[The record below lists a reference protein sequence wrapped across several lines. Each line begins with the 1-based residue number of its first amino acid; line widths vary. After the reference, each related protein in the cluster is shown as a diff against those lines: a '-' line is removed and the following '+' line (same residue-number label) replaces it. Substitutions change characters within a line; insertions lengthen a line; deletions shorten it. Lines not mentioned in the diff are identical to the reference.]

1 MKSEIVMAWIILI
14 IIGIAVAIALSG
26 GKQINADNGNETG
39 KTTEYD
45 RRLVRDGDTFRE
57 VVTEKDAHKTNA
69 TSKDTPTFSVYMDT
83 PYRRKPDPRCLRPVR
98 GLKEYVPI
106 YSSAFLPPEHQ
117 LDLVTISGD
126 GNTNLKLALFN
137 GQLVLEAPNG
147 ILPNK
152 ASGQIYKLGVFT
164 CPLRGGSYYEEALR
178 AADTRPLRPAML
190 VREPG
195 NQYDR
200 NAVAIHAPN
209 AGFIG
214 YINKQNAARLAKH
227 MDSGEEYSAMFT
239 CGNAPGAGNGN
250 PVALLIAPTN
260 VMTTIMRNSGLMDNQ
275 QIERTE
281 TVSMDTNCDLESE
294 TPDD

>member
-1 MKSEIVMAWIILI
+1 VKSEIVMAWIIIL
-14 IIGIAVAIALSG
+14 GIAVAIALSV
-26 GKQINADNGNETG
+26 GKQINADNGNEPG
-39 KTTEYD
+39 RTTEYD

-57 VVTEKDAHKTNA
+57 VVTEKDARKTNA
-69 TSKDTPTFSVYMDT
+69 TSKDAPTFSVYMET

-164 CPLRGGSYYEEALR
+164 CPLRGGSHYEEALR

-209 AGFIG
+209 AGLIG
-214 YINKQNAARLAKH
+214 YVNKQNAARLAKH

-294 TPDD
+294 MPDD

>member
-1 MKSEIVMAWIILI
+1 MAWIILI
-14 IIGIAVAIALSG
+14 IILGTAVAIALSD
-26 GKQINADNGNETG
+26 GKQTNADNGNETG
-39 KTTEYD
+39 STTEYD

-57 VVTEKDAHKTNA
+57 VVTEKDARKTNA
-69 TSKDTPTFSVYMDT
+69 TSKDTPTLSVYMET

-117 LDLVTISGD
+117 LDLITIFDD

-164 CPLRGGSYYEEALR
+164 CSLRGGSHYEKALR

-209 AGFIG
+209 AGLIG
-214 YINKQNAARLAKH
+214 YVNKQNAARLAKH

-250 PVALLIAPTN
+250 PVALLIAPTK

-281 TVSMDTNCDLESE
+281 TVSMDTNCDLEE

>member
-1 MKSEIVMAWIILI
+1 MAWIILI
-14 IIGIAVAIALSG
+14 IILGTAVAIALSV

-39 KTTEYD
+39 STTEYD

-57 VVTEKDAHKTNA
+57 VVTEKDARKTNA
-69 TSKDTPTFSVYMDT
+69 ASKDTPTFSVYMET
-83 PYRRKPDPRCLRPVR
+83 PYRRKPDQRCLHPVR

-106 YSSAFLPPEHQ
+106 HSSAFLPPEHQ

-164 CPLRGGSYYEEALR
+164 CPLRGGSHYEEALR

-209 AGFIG
+209 AGLIG
-214 YINKQNAARLAKH
+214 YVNKQNAARLAKH

-275 QIERTE
+275 QI
-281 TVSMDTNCDLESE
+281 
-294 TPDD
+294 

>member
-1 MKSEIVMAWIILI
+1 MAWIILI
-14 IIGIAVAIALSG
+14 IILGTAVAIALSD
-26 GKQINADNGNETG
+26 GKQTNADNGNETG
-39 KTTEYD
+39 STTEYD

-57 VVTEKDAHKTNA
+57 VVTEKDARKTNA
-69 TSKDTPTFSVYMDT
+69 TSKDTPTFSVYMET

-117 LDLVTISGD
+117 LDLVTIFDD

-164 CPLRGGSYYEEALR
+164 CSLRGGSHYEKALR

-209 AGFIG
+209 AGLIG
-214 YINKQNAARLAKH
+214 YVNKQNAARLAKH

-275 QIERTE
+275 RI
-281 TVSMDTNCDLESE
+281 
-294 TPDD
+294 

>member
-1 MKSEIVMAWIILI
+1 MAWIILI
-14 IIGIAVAIALSG
+14 IILGTAVAIALSD
-26 GKQINADNGNETG
+26 GKQTNADNGNETER
-39 KTTEYD
+39 TTEYD

-57 VVTEKDAHKTNA
+57 VVTEKDARKTNA
-69 TSKDTPTFSVYMDT
+69 TSKDTPTFSVYMET

-117 LDLVTISGD
+117 LDLVTIFGD

-164 CPLRGGSYYEEALR
+164 CSLRGGPYYEEALR

-195 NQYDR
+195 NQHDR

-209 AGFIG
+209 AGLIG
-214 YINKQNAARLAKH
+214 YVNKQNAARLAKH

-239 CGNAPGAGNGN
+239 CGNAPGVGNGN
-250 PVALLIAPTN
+250 PVAMLIAPTK

-275 QIERTE
+275 QI
-281 TVSMDTNCDLESE
+281 
-294 TPDD
+294 

>member
-1 MKSEIVMAWIILI
+1 MAWIILI
-14 IIGIAVAIALSG
+14 IILGTAVAIALSD
-26 GKQINADNGNETG
+26 GKQTNADNDNETG
-39 KTTEYD
+39 STTEYD

-57 VVTEKDAHKTNA
+57 VVTEKDARKTNA
-69 TSKDTPTFSVYMDT
+69 TSKDTPTLSVYMET

-117 LDLVTISGD
+117 LDLVTIFDD

-152 ASGQIYKLGVFT
+152 ASGQTYKLGVFT
-164 CPLRGGSYYEEALR
+164 CSLRGGSHYEKALR

-209 AGFIG
+209 AGLIG
-214 YINKQNAARLAKH
+214 YVNKQNAASLAKH

-250 PVALLIAPTN
+250 PGAVLIAPTK

-281 TVSMDTNCDLESE
+281 TVSMDTNCDLEE

>member
-1 MKSEIVMAWIILI
+1 MAWIILI
-14 IIGIAVAIALSG
+14 IILGTAVAIALSD
-26 GKQINADNGNETG
+26 GKQTNADNGNETER
-39 KTTEYD
+39 TTEYD

-57 VVTEKDAHKTNA
+57 VVTEKDARKTNA
-69 TSKDTPTFSVYMDT
+69 TSKDTPTLSVYMET

-117 LDLVTISGD
+117 LDLVTIFDD

-164 CPLRGGSYYEEALR
+164 CSLRGGSHYEKALR

-209 AGFIG
+209 AGLIG

-260 VMTTIMRNSGLMDNQ
+260 VMTAIMRNSGLMDNQ
-275 QIERTE
+275 RIERTE
-281 TVSMDTNCDLESE
+281 TVSMDTNCDLEE

>member
-1 MKSEIVMAWIILI
+1 MAWIIIL
-14 IIGIAVAIALSG
+14 GIAVAIALSV
-26 GKQINADNGNETG
+26 GKQINADNGNEPG
-39 KTTEYD
+39 RTTEYD

-57 VVTEKDAHKTNA
+57 VVTEKDARKTNA
-69 TSKDTPTFSVYMDT
+69 TSKDAPTFSVYMET

-164 CPLRGGSYYEEALR
+164 CPLRGGSHYEEALR

-209 AGFIG
+209 AGLIG
-214 YINKQNAARLAKH
+214 YVNKQNAARLAKH

-294 TPDD
+294 MPDD

>member
-1 MKSEIVMAWIILI
+1 MAWIIIL
-14 IIGIAVAIALSG
+14 GIAVAIALSV
-26 GKQINADNGNETG
+26 GKQINADNGNEPG
-39 KTTEYD
+39 RTTEYD

-57 VVTEKDAHKTNA
+57 VVTEKDARKTNA
-69 TSKDTPTFSVYMDT
+69 TSKDAPTFSVYMET

-164 CPLRGGSYYEEALR
+164 CPLRGGSHYEEALR

-200 NAVAIHAPN
+200 NE
-209 AGFIG
+209 FER
-214 YINKQNAARLAKH
+214 INVFQ
-227 MDSGEEYSAMFT
+227 T
-239 CGNAPGAGNGN
+239 
-250 PVALLIAPTN
+250 PVASKHFAISW
-260 VMTTIMRNSGLMDNQ
+260 IKGHLMVPSSCLQ
-275 QIERTE
+275 G
-281 TVSMDTNCDLESE
+281 
-294 TPDD
+294 

>member
-1 MKSEIVMAWIILI
+1 MAWIILI
-14 IIGIAVAIALSG
+14 IILGTAVAIALSD
-26 GKQINADNGNETG
+26 GKQTNADNGNETG
-39 KTTEYD
+39 STTEYD

-57 VVTEKDAHKTNA
+57 VVTEKDARKTNA
-69 TSKDTPTFSVYMDT
+69 TSKDTPTLSVYMET

-117 LDLVTISGD
+117 LDLITIFDD

-164 CPLRGGSYYEEALR
+164 CSLRGGSHYEKALR

-209 AGFIG
+209 AGLIG
-214 YINKQNAARLAKH
+214 YVNKQNAARLAKH

-275 QIERTE
+275 RIERTE
-281 TVSMDTNCDLESE
+281 TVSMDTNCDLEE

>member
-1 MKSEIVMAWIILI
+1 MAWIILI
-14 IIGIAVAIALSG
+14 IILGIAVAIALSG
-26 GKQINADNGNETG
+26 GKQINADNGNEPG
-39 KTTEYD
+39 RTTEYD

-57 VVTEKDAHKTNA
+57 VVTEKDARKTNA
-69 TSKDTPTFSVYMDT
+69 ASKDTPTFSVYMET

-106 YSSAFLPPEHQ
+106 HSSAFLPPEHQ

-164 CPLRGGSYYEEALR
+164 CPLRGGSHYEEALR

-209 AGFIG
+209 AGLIG
-214 YINKQNAARLAKH
+214 YVNKQNAARLAKH

>member
-1 MKSEIVMAWIILI
+1 MAWIILI
-14 IIGIAVAIALSG
+14 IILGIAVAIALSG

-39 KTTEYD
+39 RTTEYD

-57 VVTEKDAHKTNA
+57 VVTEKDARKTNA
-69 TSKDTPTFSVYMDT
+69 TSKDIPTFSVYMET

-106 YSSAFLPPEHQ
+106 HSSAFLPPEHQ
-117 LDLVTISGD
+117 LDLVTIFGD

-164 CPLRGGSYYEEALR
+164 CSLRGGSHYEKALR

-209 AGFIG
+209 AGLIG
-214 YINKQNAARLAKH
+214 YVNKQNAARLAKH

-239 CGNAPGAGNGN
+239 CGNAPGVGNGN

-281 TVSMDTNCDLESE
+281 TVSMDTNCDLEE

>member
-1 MKSEIVMAWIILI
+1 MAWIIIL
-14 IIGIAVAIALSG
+14 GIAVAIALSV

-39 KTTEYD
+39 RTTEYD

-57 VVTEKDAHKTNA
+57 VVTEKDARKTNA
-69 TSKDTPTFSVYMDT
+69 TSKDTPTFSVYMET

-106 YSSAFLPPEHQ
+106 HSSAFLPPEHQ

-164 CPLRGGSYYEEALR
+164 CPLRGGSHYEEALR

-209 AGFIG
+209 AGLIG
-214 YINKQNAARLAKH
+214 YVNKQNAARLAKH

>member
-1 MKSEIVMAWIILI
+1 MAWIILI
-14 IIGIAVAIALSG
+14 IILGTAVAIALSD
-26 GKQINADNGNETG
+26 GKQTNADNGNETER
-39 KTTEYD
+39 TTEYD

-57 VVTEKDAHKTNA
+57 VVTEKDARKTNA
-69 TSKDTPTFSVYMDT
+69 TSKDTPTLSVYTET

-117 LDLVTISGD
+117 LDLVTIFGD

-164 CPLRGGSYYEEALR
+164 CSLRGGSHYEKALR

-209 AGFIG
+209 AGLIG

-239 CGNAPGAGNGN
+239 CGNAPEAGNGN

-275 QIERTE
+275 QI
-281 TVSMDTNCDLESE
+281 
-294 TPDD
+294 

>member
-1 MKSEIVMAWIILI
+1 MAWIILI
-14 IIGIAVAIALSG
+14 IILGTAVAIALSD
-26 GKQINADNGNETG
+26 GKQTNADNGNETER
-39 KTTEYD
+39 TTEYD

-57 VVTEKDAHKTNA
+57 VVTEKDARKTNA
-69 TSKDTPTFSVYMDT
+69 TSKDTPTLSVYTET

-117 LDLVTISGD
+117 LDLVTIFGD

-164 CPLRGGSYYEEALR
+164 CSLRGGSHYEKALR

-200 NAVAIHAPN
+200 SAVAIHAPN
-209 AGFIG
+209 AGLIG
-214 YINKQNAARLAKH
+214 YVNKQNAARLAKH

-281 TVSMDTNCDLESE
+281 TVSMDTNCDLEE

>member
-1 MKSEIVMAWIILI
+1 MAWIILI
-14 IIGIAVAIALSG
+14 IILGTAVAIALSV
-26 GKQINADNGNETG
+26 GKQINADNGNETESA
-39 KTTEYD
+39 TEYD

-57 VVTEKDAHKTNA
+57 VVTEKDARKTNA
-69 TSKDTPTFSVYMDT
+69 ASKDTPTFSVYMET
-83 PYRRKPDPRCLRPVR
+83 PGRRKPDPRCLRPVR

-117 LDLVTISGD
+117 LDLVTIFGD

-164 CPLRGGSYYEEALR
+164 CSLRGGSHYEEALR

-209 AGFIG
+209 AGLIG
-214 YINKQNAARLAKH
+214 YVNKQDAARLAKH

-239 CGNAPGAGNGN
+239 CGNAPGVGNGN

-260 VMTTIMRNSGLMDNQ
+260 VMTTIMRNSGLMDN
-275 QIERTE
+275 
-281 TVSMDTNCDLESE
+281 
-294 TPDD
+294 

>member
-1 MKSEIVMAWIILI
+1 MAWIIFI
-14 IIGIAVAIALSG
+14 ILGIAVAIALSG
-26 GKQINADNGNETG
+26 GKQINADNGNEPG
-39 KTTEYD
+39 RTTEYD

-57 VVTEKDAHKTNA
+57 VVTEKDARKTNA
-69 TSKDTPTFSVYMDT
+69 ASKDTPTFSVYMET
-83 PYRRKPDPRCLRPVR
+83 PYRRKPDQRCLHPVR

-106 YSSAFLPPEHQ
+106 HSSAFLPPEHQ

-164 CPLRGGSYYEEALR
+164 CPLRGGSHYEEALR

-209 AGFIG
+209 AGLIG
-214 YINKQNAARLAKH
+214 YVNKQNAARLAKH

-294 TPDD
+294 MPDD

>member
-1 MKSEIVMAWIILI
+1 MAWIILI
-14 IIGIAVAIALSG
+14 IILGTAVAIALSD
-26 GKQINADNGNETG
+26 GKQTNADNGNETER
-39 KTTEYD
+39 TTEYD

-57 VVTEKDAHKTNA
+57 VVTEKDARKTNA
-69 TSKDTPTFSVYMDT
+69 TSKDTPTLSVYMET

-117 LDLVTISGD
+117 LDLVTIFDD

-164 CPLRGGSYYEEALR
+164 CSLRGGSHYEKALR

-209 AGFIG
+209 AGLIG
-214 YINKQNAARLAKH
+214 YVNKQNAARLAKH

-260 VMTTIMRNSGLMDNQ
+260 VMTAIMRNSGLMDNQ
-275 QIERTE
+275 RIERTE
-281 TVSMDTNCDLESE
+281 TVSMDTNCDLEE

>member
-1 MKSEIVMAWIILI
+1 MAWIILI
-14 IIGIAVAIALSG
+14 IILGTAVAIALSD
-26 GKQINADNGNETG
+26 GKQTNADNGNETG
-39 KTTEYD
+39 STTEYD

-57 VVTEKDAHKTNA
+57 VVTEKDARKTNA
-69 TSKDTPTFSVYMDT
+69 TSKDTPTLSVYMET

-117 LDLVTISGD
+117 LDLITIFDD

-164 CPLRGGSYYEEALR
+164 CSLRGGSHYEKALR

-209 AGFIG
+209 AGLIG
-214 YINKQNAARLAKH
+214 YVNKQNAARLAKH

>member
-1 MKSEIVMAWIILI
+1 MAWIILI
-14 IIGIAVAIALSG
+14 IILGTAVAIALSV
-26 GKQINADNGNETG
+26 GKQINADNGNETESA
-39 KTTEYD
+39 TEYD

-57 VVTEKDAHKTNA
+57 VVTEKDARKTNA
-69 TSKDTPTFSVYMDT
+69 TSKDTPTFSVYMET
-83 PYRRKPDPRCLRPVR
+83 PYRRRPDPRCLRPVR

-106 YSSAFLPPEHQ
+106 YSSAFLSPEHQ
-117 LDLVTISGD
+117 LDLVTIFGD

-164 CPLRGGSYYEEALR
+164 CSLRGGSHYEKALR

-200 NAVAIHAPN
+200 NAVAIHASN
-209 AGFIG
+209 AGLIG
-214 YINKQNAARLAKH
+214 YVNKQNAARLAKH

-281 TVSMDTNCDLESE
+281 TVSMDTNCDLEE

>member
-1 MKSEIVMAWIILI
+1 MAWIILI
-14 IIGIAVAIALSG
+14 IILGTAVAIALSD
-26 GKQINADNGNETG
+26 GKQTNADNGNETG
-39 KTTEYD
+39 STTEYD

-57 VVTEKDAHKTNA
+57 VVTEKDARKTNA
-69 TSKDTPTFSVYMDT
+69 TSKDTPTLSVYMET

-117 LDLVTISGD
+117 LDLVTIFDD

-164 CPLRGGSYYEEALR
+164 CSLRGGSHYEKALR

-209 AGFIG
+209 AGLIG
-214 YINKQNAARLAKH
+214 YVNKQNAARLAKH

-250 PVALLIAPTN
+250 PVALLIAPTK

-281 TVSMDTNCDLESE
+281 TVSMDTNCDLEE

>member
-1 MKSEIVMAWIILI
+1 MAWIILI
-14 IIGIAVAIALSG
+14 IILGTAVAIALSD
-26 GKQINADNGNETG
+26 GKQTNADNDNETG
-39 KTTEYD
+39 STTEYD

-57 VVTEKDAHKTNA
+57 VVTEKDARKTNA
-69 TSKDTPTFSVYMDT
+69 TSKDTPTLSVYMET

-117 LDLVTISGD
+117 LDLVTIFDD

-164 CPLRGGSYYEEALR
+164 CSLRGGSHYEKALR

-209 AGFIG
+209 AGLIG
-214 YINKQNAARLAKH
+214 YVNKQNAARLAKH

-250 PVALLIAPTN
+250 PVALLIAPTK

-281 TVSMDTNCDLESE
+281 TVSMDTNCDLEE

>member
-1 MKSEIVMAWIILI
+1 MAWIILI
-14 IIGIAVAIALSG
+14 IILGIAVAIALSD

-39 KTTEYD
+39 RTTEYV

-57 VVTEKDAHKTNA
+57 VVTEKDARKTNA
-69 TSKDTPTFSVYMDT
+69 TSKDTPTFSVYMET

-117 LDLVTISGD
+117 LDLVTIFGD

-164 CPLRGGSYYEEALR
+164 CSLRGGSYYEEALR

-195 NQYDR
+195 NQHDR
-200 NAVAIHAPN
+200 NAVAINAPN
-209 AGFIG
+209 AGLIG
-214 YINKQNAARLAKH
+214 YVNKQNAARLAKH

-239 CGNAPGAGNGN
+239 CGNAPGVGNGN
-250 PVALLIAPTN
+250 PVAMLIAPTK
-260 VMTTIMRNSGLMDNQ
+260 VMTTIMRHSGLMDNQ
-275 QIERTE
+275 QI
-281 TVSMDTNCDLESE
+281 
-294 TPDD
+294 

>member
-1 MKSEIVMAWIILI
+1 MAWIILI
-14 IIGIAVAIALSG
+14 IILGIAVAIALSG
-26 GKQINADNGNETG
+26 GKQINADNGNEPG
-39 KTTEYD
+39 RTTEYD

-57 VVTEKDAHKTNA
+57 VVTEKDARKTNA
-69 TSKDTPTFSVYMDT
+69 ASKDTPTFSVYMET

-106 YSSAFLPPEHQ
+106 HSSAFLPPEHQ

-164 CPLRGGSYYEEALR
+164 CPLRGGSHYEEALR

-209 AGFIG
+209 AGLIG
-214 YINKQNAARLAKH
+214 YVNKQNAARLAKH

-260 VMTTIMRNSGLMDNQ
+260 VMTTIMRNSGLMDNP

>member
-1 MKSEIVMAWIILI
+1 MAWIILI
-14 IIGIAVAIALSG
+14 IILGTAVAIALSD
-26 GKQINADNGNETG
+26 GKQTNADNDNETG
-39 KTTEYD
+39 STTEYD

-57 VVTEKDAHKTNA
+57 VVTEKDARKTNA
-69 TSKDTPTFSVYMDT
+69 TSKDTPTLSVYMET
-83 PYRRKPDPRCLRPVR
+83 PYRRKPDPRCSRPVR

-117 LDLVTISGD
+117 LDLVTIFDD

-164 CPLRGGSYYEEALR
+164 CSLRGGSHYEKALR

-209 AGFIG
+209 AGLIG
-214 YINKQNAARLAKH
+214 YVNKQNAARLAKH

-250 PVALLIAPTN
+250 PVALLIAPTK

-275 QIERTE
+275 RIERTE
-281 TVSMDTNCDLESE
+281 TVSMDTNCDLEE

>member
-1 MKSEIVMAWIILI
+1 MAWIILI
-14 IIGIAVAIALSG
+14 IILGIAVAIALSD
-26 GKQINADNGNETG
+26 GKQTNADNDNETG
-39 KTTEYD
+39 STTEYD

-57 VVTEKDAHKTNA
+57 VVTEKDARKTNA
-69 TSKDTPTFSVYMDT
+69 TSKDTPTLSVYMET

-117 LDLVTISGD
+117 LDLVTIFDD

-164 CPLRGGSYYEEALR
+164 CSLRGGSHYEKALR

-209 AGFIG
+209 AGLIG
-214 YINKQNAARLAKH
+214 YVNKQNAARLAKH

-250 PVALLIAPTN
+250 PVALLIAPTK

-281 TVSMDTNCDLESE
+281 TVSMDTNCDLEE

>member
-1 MKSEIVMAWIILI
+1 MAWIILI
-14 IIGIAVAIALSG
+14 IILGTAVAIALSD
-26 GKQINADNGNETG
+26 GKQINADNGNETER
-39 KTTEYD
+39 TTEYD

-57 VVTEKDAHKTNA
+57 VVTEKDARKTNA
-69 TSKDTPTFSVYMDT
+69 TSKDTPTFSVYMET

-117 LDLVTISGD
+117 LDLVTIFDD

-152 ASGQIYKLGVFT
+152 ASGQICKLGVFT
-164 CPLRGGSYYEEALR
+164 CSLRGGSHYEKALR

-209 AGFIG
+209 AGLIG
-214 YINKQNAARLAKH
+214 YVNKQNAARLAKH

-275 QIERTE
+275 RIERTE
-281 TVSMDTNCDLESE
+281 TVSMDTNCDLEE

>member
-1 MKSEIVMAWIILI
+1 MAWIILI
-14 IIGIAVAIALSG
+14 IILGTAVAIALSD
-26 GKQINADNGNETG
+26 GKQTNADNGNETG
-39 KTTEYD
+39 STTEYD

-57 VVTEKDAHKTNA
+57 VVTEKDARKTNA
-69 TSKDTPTFSVYMDT
+69 TSKDTPTLSVYMET

-117 LDLVTISGD
+117 LDLVTIFGD

-164 CPLRGGSYYEEALR
+164 CSLRGGSHYEKALR

-209 AGFIG
+209 AGLIG
-214 YINKQNAARLAKH
+214 YVNKQNAARLAKH

-275 QIERTE
+275 QI
-281 TVSMDTNCDLESE
+281 
-294 TPDD
+294 

>member
-1 MKSEIVMAWIILI
+1 MAWIILI
-14 IIGIAVAIALSG
+14 IILGIAVAIALSD
-26 GKQINADNGNETG
+26 GKQTNADNGNETG
-39 KTTEYD
+39 STTEYD

-57 VVTEKDAHKTNA
+57 VVTEKDARKTNA
-69 TSKDTPTFSVYMDT
+69 TSKDTPTLSVYMET

-117 LDLVTISGD
+117 LDLVTIFGD

-164 CPLRGGSYYEEALR
+164 CSLRGGSHYEKALR

-209 AGFIG
+209 AGLIG
-214 YINKQNAARLAKH
+214 YVNKQNAARLAKH

-275 QIERTE
+275 RIERTE
-281 TVSMDTNCDLESE
+281 TVSMDTNCDLEE

>member
-1 MKSEIVMAWIILI
+1 MAWIILI
-14 IIGIAVAIALSG
+14 IILGTAVAIALSD

-39 KTTEYD
+39 RTTEYD

-57 VVTEKDAHKTNA
+57 VVTEKDARKTNA
-69 TSKDTPTFSVYMDT
+69 TSKDTPTLSVYMET

-117 LDLVTISGD
+117 LDLVTIFGD

-152 ASGQIYKLGVFT
+152 ASGQISKLGVFT
-164 CPLRGGSYYEEALR
+164 CSLRGGSHYEKALR

-209 AGFIG
+209 AGLIG
-214 YINKQNAARLAKH
+214 YVNKQNAARLAKH

-275 QIERTE
+275 RIERTE
-281 TVSMDTNCDLESE
+281 TVSMDTNCDLEE

>member
-1 MKSEIVMAWIILI
+1 MAWIILI
-14 IIGIAVAIALSG
+14 IILGTAVAIALSD
-26 GKQINADNGNETG
+26 GKQTNADNDNETG
-39 KTTEYD
+39 STTEYD

-57 VVTEKDAHKTNA
+57 VVTEKDARKTNA
-69 TSKDTPTFSVYMDT
+69 TSKDTPTLSVYMET

-117 LDLVTISGD
+117 LDLVTIFDD

-152 ASGQIYKLGVFT
+152 ASGQTYKLGVFT
-164 CPLRGGSYYEEALR
+164 CSLRGGSHYEKALR

-200 NAVAIHAPN
+200 NAVAIHAPD
-209 AGFIG
+209 AGLIG
-214 YINKQNAARLAKH
+214 YVNKQNAARLAKH

-250 PVALLIAPTN
+250 PVALLIAPTK

-281 TVSMDTNCDLESE
+281 TVSMDTNCDLEE

>member
-1 MKSEIVMAWIILI
+1 MAWIILI
-14 IIGIAVAIALSG
+14 IILGTAVAIALSD

-39 KTTEYD
+39 RTTEYD

-57 VVTEKDAHKTNA
+57 VVTEKDARKTNA
-69 TSKDTPTFSVYMDT
+69 TSKDTPTFSVYMET

-117 LDLVTISGD
+117 LDLVTIFGD

-137 GQLVLEAPNG
+137 GQLVLETPNG

-164 CPLRGGSYYEEALR
+164 CSLRGGSHYEKALR

-209 AGFIG
+209 AGLIG
-214 YINKQNAARLAKH
+214 YVNKQNAARLAKH

-239 CGNAPGAGNGN
+239 CGNAPGVGNGN
-250 PVALLIAPTN
+250 PVALLIAPTK

-281 TVSMDTNCDLESE
+281 TVSMDTNCDLEE

>member
-1 MKSEIVMAWIILI
+1 MKSEIVMAWIIIL
-14 IIGIAVAIALSG
+14 GIAVAIALSV
-26 GKQINADNGNETG
+26 GKQINADNGNEPG
-39 KTTEYD
+39 RTTEYD

-57 VVTEKDAHKTNA
+57 VVTEKDARKTNA
-69 TSKDTPTFSVYMDT
+69 TSKDAPTFSVYMET

-98 GLKEYVPI
+98 GLKECVPT
-106 YSSAFLPPEHQ
+106 YNSDFLQPEHQ

-164 CPLRGGSYYEEALR
+164 CPLRGGSHYEEALR

-209 AGFIG
+209 AGLIG
-214 YINKQNAARLAKH
+214 YVNKQNAARLAKH

-294 TPDD
+294 MPDD

>member
-1 MKSEIVMAWIILI
+1 MAWIILI
-14 IIGIAVAIALSG
+14 IILGTAVAIALSD
-26 GKQINADNGNETG
+26 GKQTNADNGNETG
-39 KTTEYD
+39 STTEYD

-57 VVTEKDAHKTNA
+57 VVTEKDARKTNA
-69 TSKDTPTFSVYMDT
+69 TSKDTPTLSVYMET

-117 LDLVTISGD
+117 LDLVTIFGD

-164 CPLRGGSYYEEALR
+164 CSLRGGSHYEKALR

-209 AGFIG
+209 AGLIG
-214 YINKQNAARLAKH
+214 YVNKQNAARLAKH